1 MNYYFLF
8 GPSEAAV
15 HFSSYNNNLV
25 VVRFIVHVDTSRSH
39 RYAPRTGV
47 SAIMGPPAICD
58 PGPIFLGFWGS
69 LSARFKA
76 AGALALFLAS

>member
-25 VVRFIVHVDTSRSH
+25 VVRFIIHVDTSRSY

-47 SAIMGPPAICD
+47 SAIMGFPAIC
-58 PGPIFLGFWGS
+58 GS
-69 LSARFKA
+69 LSARCKA
-76 AGALALFLAS
+76 AGALALALAP